1 MRILSEDIGLVKK
14 SVPWVLKLLNESLKK
29 DLVEKCN
36 RLLRLIWFE
45 GLGVLVRIVT
55 MDE

>member
-1 MRILSEDIGLVKK
+1 MRILSEDRGLVKK

-29 DLVEKCN
+29 DMVEKCN